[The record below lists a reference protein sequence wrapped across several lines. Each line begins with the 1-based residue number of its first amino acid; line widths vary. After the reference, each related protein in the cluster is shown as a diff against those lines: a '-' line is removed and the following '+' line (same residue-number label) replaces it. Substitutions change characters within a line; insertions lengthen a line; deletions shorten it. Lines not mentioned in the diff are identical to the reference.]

1 MKLHTLL
8 LTIPMLL
15 PLAAQEPQTLS
26 PAEYLEQR
34 NIKPEKYNEFIAF
47 MNADYKEAVQILK
60 CLIACGA
67 DVNYVR
73 HLSEHETTTP
83 LFQAARHKNAEF
95 VRVLLKAGA
104 DPNLSSGSSNE
115 APLIRAVKESTP
127 EIVAMLLAAGAN
139 PNAQDEDGNTAYHFA
154 KRKPELLRM
163 LYAAGA
169 NPAILNKEG
178 RPALLSFGI
187 SGDGNRQMFENMLQ
201 AGSDINLTDA
211 EGNTLLHLSETRKDI
226 GISIEDILIHGAD
239 INAQNNQGQTPLML
253 ACRYDKNADFITLLE
268 HGADISLKDKSG
280 KTALDYAAKHFCF
293 YNHTRLYMQSIG
305 QADKADVTGEL
316 HLLGAK
322 YRDLYYDRVKTEQF
336 LRQMQE
342 LLAAGANPNIP
353 NIYGGPFIFQVIGKP
368 YAEQAVRL
376 LLQYGADVIHAK
388 DDEGNTPLHCA
399 SDVKVIRLL
408 LAEGADVHAVND
420 SGETPLIAATR
431 RNADAAI
438 QLLLEAGADP
448 NARDH
453 EENTALHYAVQ
464 VEEGQ
469 TLIPILMKAGADI
482 NARNKDGVTPLMF
495 CAAEDWH
502 KNLTELSRGQLNI
515 NAKDNSGFTALHY
528 AAQNGYDLS
537 DLREVGATTGN
548 ALEDAILYRNVDAV
562 QKLIAEGTHI
572 NSAGARG
579 YTPLH
584 WAAIYES
591 PELIR
596 LLLQAGA
603 NVNAQNEVGET
614 PLLSLIRN
622 NHHEHICESAEL
634 LIQAGA
640 SVTLRDR
647 DGESIIAAAV
657 QCNVPPQLLRLLFQ
671 AGANPNEKDNEGT
684 PLIITAAAYR
694 DTANDAILRVLL
706 EFGADIYATDAD
718 GRSVFDIGPGSYEC
732 MQLLEEARK
741 QQPQK
746 AN

>member
-1 MKLHTLL
+1 
-8 LTIPMLL
+8 
-15 PLAAQEPQTLS
+15 
-26 PAEYLEQR
+26 
-34 NIKPEKYNEFIAF
+34 
-47 MNADYKEAVQILK
+47 
-60 CLIACGA
+60 
-67 DVNYVR
+67 
-73 HLSEHETTTP
+73 
-83 LFQAARHKNAEF
+83 
-95 VRVLLKAGA
+95 
-104 DPNLSSGSSNE
+104 
-115 APLIRAVKESTP
+115 
-127 EIVAMLLAAGAN
+127 
-139 PNAQDEDGNTAYHFA
+139 
-154 KRKPELLRM
+154 
-163 LYAAGA
+163 
-169 NPAILNKEG
+169 
-178 RPALLSFGI
+178 
-187 SGDGNRQMFENMLQ
+187 MLQ

-211 EGNTLLHLSETRKDI
+211 DGNTLLHLSETRKSI
-226 GISIEDILIHGAD
+226 GISIEEILIHGAD

-268 HGADISLKDKSG
+268 HGADVNIKDKSG
-280 KTALDYAAKHFCF
+280 KTALDYAKERFCY

-336 LRQMQE
+336 LRKMQE

-368 YAEQAVRL
+368 YAEQAVPI
-376 LLQYGADVIHAK
+376 LLQYGVDINAK

-399 SDVKVIRLL
+399 SNANIMRLL
-408 LAEGADVHAVND
+408 LDVGADVHAVNN

-431 RNADAAI
+431 RNADI
-438 QLLLEAGADP
+438 CVQLLLEAGANP
-448 NARDH
+448 NGRDH
-453 EENTALHYAVQ
+453 EENTALHFAAQ

-482 NARNKDGVTPLMF
+482 NARNANGTTPLMF

-502 KNLTELSRGQLNI
+502 KNVTALSCGQLNV

-528 AAQNGYDLS
+528 AALNGYDAS
-537 DLREVGATTGN
+537 NLREIGATTGN
-548 ALEDAILYRNVDAV
+548 ALEDAIIFHHVDDV
-562 QKLIAEGTHI
+562 KKLIAEGTHI

-591 PELIR
+591 PELIH

-622 NHHEHICESAEL
+622 NHHEHICECGEL
-634 LIQAGA
+634 LLAAGA
-640 SVTLRDR
+640 SVAHRDR

-657 QCNVPPQLLRLLFQ
+657 QGNVPPQLLRLLFQ

-694 DTANDAILRVLL
+694 DTANDAALRVLL
-706 EFGADIYATDAD
+706 EFGADIYATDAE

-732 MQLLEEARK
+732 MQLLEEARNK
-741 QQPQK
+741 QPQK

>member
-15 PLAAQEPQTLS
+15 PLAAQEHQTLS

-104 DPNLSSGSSNE
+104 DPNLSSGSGNE

-178 RPALLSFGI
+178 RPALLSFVI
-187 SGDGNRQMFENMLQ
+187 SRDGNRQMFENMLQ

-211 EGNTLLHLSETRKDI
+211 EGNTLLHLSETRRDI
-226 GISIEDILIHGAD
+226 GLSIEDALTYGAN
-239 INAQNNQGQTPLML
+239 INAQNHQGQTPLML
-253 ACRYDKNADFITLLE
+253 ACRHDKNADFITLLE
-268 HGADISLKDKSG
+268 HGADVNIKDKSG
-280 KTALDYAAKHFCF
+280 KTALDYAKERFCY

-305 QADKADVTGEL
+305 KADKADVTGEL
-316 HLLGAK
+316 HLLGDK
-322 YRDLYYDRVKTEQF
+322 YRDLYYDKAQAEQF
-336 LRQMQE
+336 LCQMQE
-342 LLAAGANPNIP
+342 LLATGADPNIP

-368 YAEQAVRL
+368 YAEQAVPI
-376 LLQYGADVIHAK
+376 LLQYGVDINAK

-399 SDVKVIRLL
+399 CNANVMRLL
-408 LAEGADVHAVND
+408 LDVGADVHAVNN

-438 QLLLEAGADP
+438 QLLLEAGANP
-448 NARDH
+448 NGRDH
-453 EENTALHYAVQ
+453 EENTALHFAAQ

-482 NARNKDGVTPLMF
+482 NARNANGTTPLMF

-502 KNLTELSRGQLNI
+502 KNVTALSCGQLNV

-528 AAQNGYDLS
+528 AALNGYDAS
-537 DLREVGATTGN
+537 NLREIGATTGN
-548 ALEDAILYRNVDAV
+548 ALEDAIIFHHVDAV
-562 QKLIAEGTHI
+562 KKLIAEGTHI

-622 NHHEHICESAEL
+622 NHHEHICECGEL
-634 LIQAGA
+634 LLAAGA
-640 SVTLRDR
+640 SVAHRDR
-647 DGESIIAAAV
+647 FGESLIVAAV
-657 QCNVPPQLLRLLFQ
+657 QCNVAPQLLRLLFQ
-671 AGANPNEKDNEGT
+671 AGANPNEKDNDGT

-694 DTANDAILRVLL
+694 DTANDAVLRVLL
-706 EFGADIYATDAD
+706 EFGADIYATDAE

-732 MQLLEEARK
+732 MQLLEEARNK
-741 QQPQK
+741 QPQK